1 MKKNEIFKIKTRFA
15 VCGLFVSLF
24 LNGCLIRTY
33 TVIKDRPDQEMS
45 GNQGFLNGQ
54 VPENYQQP
62 RKFTQRRQKFF
73 EVELESPLK
82 IEHLKEPP
90 KPLGESTIN
99 APAEASSNTEK
110 EPTREGFQPK
120 IQSTIMDMSE
130 VKTLSPTETPK
141 SNLPDTYIVKT
152 GDTLQKISAR
162 PEIYG
167 THKQWVKI
175 YKANKDKLKA
185 PDRIKPG
192 QELKIPRD

>member
-1 MKKNEIFKIKTRFA
+1 MKEQKKWSLLVSVQIMAIA
-15 VCGLFVSLF
+15 VF

-33 TVIKDRPDQEMS
+33 TVTKDRPDQEVS
-45 GNQGFLNGQ
+45 GNQGFLSGQ
-54 VPENYQQP
+54 APENYQQP
-62 RKFTQRRQKFF
+62 KKFTQRRYKFF
-73 EVELESPLK
+73 EVELQSPLK

-90 KPLGESTIN
+90 KTLGENTVN
-99 APAEASSNTEK
+99 TPEAVSPNMES
-110 EPTREGFQPK
+110 EPLQEGFEPK
-120 IQSTIMDMSE
+120 TRSTIMDMQE
-130 VKTLSPTETPK
+130 VKTPLAPLSAK
-141 SNLPDTYIVKT
+141 SSLPGTYIVKD

-192 QELKIPRD
+192 QELVIPRD